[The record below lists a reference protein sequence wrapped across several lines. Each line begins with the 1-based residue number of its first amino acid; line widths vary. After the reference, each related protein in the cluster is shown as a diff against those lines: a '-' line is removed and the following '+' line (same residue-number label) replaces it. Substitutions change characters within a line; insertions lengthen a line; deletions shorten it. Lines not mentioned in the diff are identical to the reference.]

1 MPSIFQR
8 RARLLAGPKSR
19 RAGTKAPP
27 GCVRPGLG
35 QPRSSYVPFFPKVL
49 YRFDQ
54 SARNAWLRAA
64 RKVLRWL
71 GSGLGLAN
79 SRAADRRDRRI
90 CRYRPCAGGNGN
102 RFLTHKI
109 VTGKIAWHRR
119 TLVWFARRKFPRRR
133 DASSGMP
140 VRARAVAEAT
150 VQDRHRHDEA
160 VFRFSVSKAGLHG
173 RRALAGAPRA
183 VGKIARGKINHR

>member
-8 RARLLAGPKSR
+8 RARLLAETESR

-35 QPRSSYVPFFPKVL
+35 QPRSSYLPFFPKVL
-49 YRFDQ
+49 CRFDQ
-54 SARNAWLRAA
+54 SARNARLRAA
-64 RKVLRWL
+64 RTILRWL
-71 GSGLGLAN
+71 ESGLGLAN
-79 SRAADRRDRRI
+79 PRATDGRGRRI

-109 VTGKIAWHRR
+109 ATGKIAWHRR
-119 TLVWFARRKFPRRR
+119 ILVWLARRKFPWRR
-133 DASSGMP
+133 DASSRMP
-140 VRARAVAEAT
+140 VRSRPVAEAT

-160 VFRFSVSKAGLHG
+160 VFRFSVSKAGLH
-173 RRALAGAPRA
+173 
-183 VGKIARGKINHR
+183 